1 MLRPCYIALKLLT
14 YPPKLGERRTVPF
27 FKETIIILL
36 DRLSFRIL
44 VSLRRNATAEK
55 RLKHVHSIAYRD
67 PQRDDGAFFPIGKG
81 GRLATYLK
89 WGG

>member
-1 MLRPCYIALKLLT
+1 M
-14 YPPKLGERRTVPF
+14 GERRTVPF

-36 DRLSFRIL
+36 DGLSFRIL

-55 RLKHVHSIAYRD
+55 HLKHVHSIAYRD
-67 PQRDDGAFFPIGKG
+67 PQRDGGAFFPIGKG